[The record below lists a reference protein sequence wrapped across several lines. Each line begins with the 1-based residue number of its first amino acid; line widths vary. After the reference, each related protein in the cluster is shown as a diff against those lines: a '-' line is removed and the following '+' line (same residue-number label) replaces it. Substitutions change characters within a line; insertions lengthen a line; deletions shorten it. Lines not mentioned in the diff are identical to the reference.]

1 MPTHTPQQ
9 PDIFYLVLH
18 GLISIIETP
27 TDLRLYMLDVGPV
40 HSYEGGNWGAF
51 TPIDQGS
58 NGTLLGVKDGG
69 VGPDPIANPVVK
81 IPSPPATNTT
91 GVYSVITVP
100 KPRKVHSIDKG
111 DIQITTGSDQL
122 LDTPKTLSAVRILE
136 YEAATKLEDISL
148 KFGPGPNIQF
158 WRAEFSIARL
168 SESQRISALHLIDD
182 PPLGSVVPVTH
193 HVDEFALS
201 CQVLGTAI
209 TIKEAAKALTTPLS
223 ALPLGFS
230 RIELGLEFPHQPN
243 DLGGGCTA
251 CCGGADGKV
260 GGHG

>member
-1 MPTHTPQQ
+1 MSSHTPQH

-40 HSYEGGNWGAF
+40 HAYEGGNWGAF
-51 TPIDQGS
+51 IPIGQGS
-58 NGTLLGVKDGG
+58 SGTLLGVKDGG
-69 VGPDPIANPVVK
+69 IGPDPIANPVVK
-81 IPSPPATNTT
+81 IPAIPSTNIT

-100 KPRKVHSIDKG
+100 KPRKIHSIDKG
-111 DIQITTGSDQL
+111 EIQITTGSDQL
-122 LDTPKTLSAVRILE
+122 VDAPKTLSAVRILE

-148 KFGPGPNIQF
+148 SFGPTPIQF
-158 WRAEFSIARL
+158 WSAEFSIARL
-168 SESQRISALHLIDD
+168 SASQRYSALHLADD
-182 PPLGSVVPVTH
+182 PPVGSAVPVTH
-193 HVDEFALS
+193 QVDEFALS

-209 TIKEAAKALTTPLS
+209 TIKEAASPLTTPDS
-223 ALPLGFS
+223 ALPLGLS
-230 RIELGLEFPHQPN
+230 RIELGLEFPRQPN
-243 DLGGGCTA
+243 DIGGGCTA